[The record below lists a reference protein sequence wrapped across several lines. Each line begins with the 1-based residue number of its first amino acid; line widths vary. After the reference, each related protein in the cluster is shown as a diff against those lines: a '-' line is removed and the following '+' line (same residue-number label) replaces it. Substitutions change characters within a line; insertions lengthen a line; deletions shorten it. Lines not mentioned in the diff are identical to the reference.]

1 VAILNCFPAPGDS
14 PILTIDVDVSDETL
28 LAKICE
34 GSREALATLFRRYAR
49 VVRGVAFSD
58 LQDASEADDLLQ
70 DIFLL
75 IHRKSAGSAL
85 NTLSTVATRPGCR
98 TVGSC
103 TSRHPNDLCQNRDAR
118 VPRVVRSKRHLFS
131 NTNLAAAGI
140 RLSRDSQT
148 GNRHRHRHSATS
160 VV

>member
-1 VAILNCFPAPGDS
+1 VAILKCFPAPGYS
-14 PILTIDVDVSDETL
+14 PILTIDVDVFDETL
-28 LAKICE
+28 LAEICE

-49 VVRGVAFSD
+49 IFRGVAFRV
-58 LQDASEADDLLQ
+58 LRDASEADNLLQ

-75 IHRKSAGSAL
+75 IYRKSAGSAL
-85 NTLSTVATRPGCR
+85 NTLSTVATRRGCR
-98 TVGSC
+98 TVGSY
-103 TSRHPNDLCQNRDAR
+103 SRHPNDLCQNRDAR